1 MRYYEAVYFFFFS
14 YLSKMF
20 KAIVTFLIFSLVSY
34 GQIFSLGPESSLFIE
49 PNSSVSFDGLEL
61 APNSAHF
68 ISGPNTIDRTSV
80 PVVVGD
86 NASISRV
93 YEISNTIG
101 SYQGVVTF
109 LYKDSELNDIQESN
123 LVLEFLGADGV
134 WTNVVPI
141 IDDINN
147 TLTYNLTE
155 FSAITASD
163 VSATLTV
170 IPLQQIQ
177 NVGVYPNP
185 TSGLLHIVSSEP
197 QHATLFSIT
206 GQKILETNAA
216 ELNFENLPSGVY
228 LLNLQNSK
236 KQISTF
242 KILRE

>member
-1 MRYYEAVYFFFFS
+1 
-14 YLSKMF
+14 MF
-20 KAIVTFLIFSLVSY
+20 KAIVIFLIFSLVSY
-34 GQIFSLGPESSLFIE
+34 GQIISLSPESSLFIE
-49 PNSSVSFDGLEL
+49 SNSSVSFDGLEL
-61 APNSAHF
+61 APNSAHL
-68 ISGPNTIDRTSV
+68 IAGPNTIDRSLV

-86 NASISRV
+86 NSSINRV
-93 YEISNTIG
+93 YAISSAITN
-101 SYQGVVTF
+101 YQGVVTF
-109 LYKDSELNDIQESN
+109 LYKDSELNDIEESN
-123 LVLEFLGADGV
+123 LMLEFLTSDGI

-163 VSATLTV
+163 ASATLTV
-170 IPLQQIQ
+170 IPLQQDQ
-177 NVGVYPNP
+177 NIGVYPNP

-197 QHATLFSIT
+197 QHASLFSIT
-206 GQKILETNAA
+206 GQKILETNTT
-216 ELNFENLPSGVY
+216 ELHLDNLPSGVY